1 MGVGKTTFVRYL
13 INGLQKIN
21 GLRLTEIT
29 SPTFNLLNEYQINQY
44 KINHYD
50 FFRLKSEEEIKNLGL
65 FEDSA
70 NSITLIEWP
79 QLIQKKPTNLIE
91 LLFEYEKDHE
101 KRSIQ
106 IKGLN

>member
-1 MGVGKTTFVRYL
+1 M
-13 INGLQKIN
+13 QKIN

-50 FFRLKSEEEIKNLGL
+50 FFRLKSEQEIKNLGL
-65 FEDSA
+65 FEDIA

-79 QLIQKKPTNLIE
+79 QLIQKKPSNLIE
-91 LLFEYEKDHE
+91 LLFEYEKDNE
-101 KRSIQ
+101 TRSIQ
-106 IKGLN
+106 IKGLD